1 MFLSFHVNR
10 IGGVM
15 VSVLS
20 SSSVDRWFR
29 PRLCQTKD
37 YKIDFFILCFK

>member
-20 SSSVDRWFR
+20 SSSVDRSFR
-29 PRLCQTKD
+29 SRLYQTKD
-37 YKIDFFILCFK
+37 YKIHFLILCFK